1 MNGVNDGSAF
11 YFSRTDSC
19 GCCRL
24 AGEEFCQD
32 FWSCS
37 VCFSELAVYLS
48 ACLVAYSALVSTAND
63 IIHALSGTSL
73 PQAVVIGFSYL
84 PTNIQACANIIFQAE
99 FLSFI
104 YLYKDKIYRLVY
116 DAWKNITRTG

>member
-1 MNGVNDGSAF
+1 M
-11 YFSRTDSC
+11 
-19 GCCRL
+19 
-24 AGEEFCQD
+24 
-32 FWSCS
+32 
-37 VCFSELAVYLS
+37 
-48 ACLVAYSALVSTAND
+48 
-63 IIHALSGTSL
+63 SGTSL

-116 DAWKNITRTG
+116 DAWKNIARTG